1 MSADLSVG
9 KYLRECRE
17 RSGLSVEAVSTGSR
31 IAPRFVQAL
40 EGDQHADL
48 PAPVYVRGFIR
59 AYCEQV
65 GADVEHAHRLYDAQ
79 AIPDPPL
86 RVQPTPPAA
95 TAKPGA
101 RRWRRAAAAAVIVVA
116 VGATAAFLLGRRQP
130 DAVASRGG
138 AATFAGPRTAP
149 ATPVAP
155 TPPSP
160 STAPEAPASP
170 PVTVSPASPGVASGV
185 PAPAPPHGSA
195 PRVAAVTPSAPP
207 DVTTTSPSPAE
218 HVLLI
223 RAVEATWVRV
233 QPDGGPPAEETLAAG
248 AVREWRSGKGF
259 RVTAGNAGGILVE
272 LDGRPLPA
280 LGGRGQVVHTTIP
293 LEPRP

>member
-1 MSADLSVG
+1 M
-9 KYLRECRE
+9 
-17 RSGLSVEAVSTGSR
+17 
-31 IAPRFVQAL
+31 
-40 EGDQHADL
+40 
-48 PAPVYVRGFIR
+48 
-59 AYCEQV
+59 
-65 GADVEHAHRLYDAQ
+65 
-79 AIPDPPL
+79 
-86 RVQPTPPAA
+86 
-95 TAKPGA
+95 
-101 RRWRRAAAAAVIVVA
+101 
-116 VGATAAFLLGRRQP
+116 
-130 DAVASRGG
+130 
-138 AATFAGPRTAP
+138 
-149 ATPVAP
+149 
-155 TPPSP
+155 
-160 STAPEAPASP
+160 
-170 PVTVSPASPGVASGV
+170 
-185 PAPAPPHGSA
+185 
-195 PRVAAVTPSAPP
+195 TPSAPP